1 MRGHGVTQTTDKEL
15 DPEMVCTR
23 VMARLIEDIG
33 CVAIAPDSPAWSDL
47 GQHGPARA
55 GELRVYRGRGR
66 VQKIVSSCLSVP
78 PSAHSHG
85 GKIREPVPRAA
96 DSVDSHSLFVLTQP
110 ESPVPHLLLDIARR
124 GERVSVHVDLLPKR
138 DLAVSQDYLERCYEP
153 LSAVRAQID
162 QEASFT
168 PGQLSL
174 RQRAMLSPWGALFSL
189 APADLPTA
197 EPIVARYLAHW
208 AALLR
213 SDAAEL
219 TERPELATRDLRQ
232 RRLLF
237 TRAMDP
243 NWDLLDRT
251 IGIPSVDRILAA
263 LTD

>member
-1 MRGHGVTQTTDKEL
+1 MTQTTDKEL

-47 GQHGPARA
+47 GQEGPNRS

-66 VQKIVSSCLSVP
+66 VQKIVSSCLSLP
-78 PSAHSHG
+78 PSEAHAHG
-85 GKIREPVPRAA
+85 AGRTHKGPRQPG
-96 DSVDSHSLFVLTQP
+96 SIDSHSLFVLTQP

-138 DLAVSQDYLERCYEP
+138 DLAVSNDYLERCYEP
-153 LSAVRAQID
+153 LSAVRAQVD
-162 QEASFT
+162 LETSFT
-168 PGQLSL
+168 PGLLSL

-189 APADLPTA
+189 APADLQTA
-197 EPIVARYLAHW
+197 EPIIARYLAHW
-208 AALLR
+208 ASLLR
-213 SDAAEL
+213 SDAVEL
-219 TERPELATRDLRQ
+219 SERPELATRDSRQ

-243 NWDLLDRT
+243 NWDLLDKT
-251 IGIPSVDRILAA
+251 IGSSSVDRILAA